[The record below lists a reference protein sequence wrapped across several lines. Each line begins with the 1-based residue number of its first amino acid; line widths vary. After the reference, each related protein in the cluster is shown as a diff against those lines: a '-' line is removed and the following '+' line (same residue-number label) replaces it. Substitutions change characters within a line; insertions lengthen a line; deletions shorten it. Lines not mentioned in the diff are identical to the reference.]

1 MAMITVVHYTSGGS
15 AFPPGGTWPKIS
27 KLLAKPGH
35 IIKTDPS
42 GHASRSTDTSHSCCL
57 LAKGIILNSLF
68 FSHLLIPLF
77 RIGRS
82 LSETSRTFSL
92 SVAQRRFHRFHPVGL
107 TLHHPTS
114 LHAAERQIFPSTERL
129 NGFTPLHALYIGLG
143 PRVGSIE
150 CKEVFISLSCPAST

>member
-1 MAMITVVHYTSGGS
+1 MITVVHYTSGGS
-15 AFPPGGTWPKIS
+15 AFPPSGTWPKIS
-27 KLLAKPGH
+27 KLLAKLGH
-35 IIKTDPS
+35 IIKTDPP

-57 LAKGIILNSLF
+57 LAKGIIFNSLF

-114 LHAAERQIFPSTERL
+114 LHAGTPNF
-129 NGFTPLHALYIGLG
+129 PLHRTPQRLHAFACPVYRIGTK
-143 PRVGSIE
+143 SW
-150 CKEVFISLSCPAST
+150 AN